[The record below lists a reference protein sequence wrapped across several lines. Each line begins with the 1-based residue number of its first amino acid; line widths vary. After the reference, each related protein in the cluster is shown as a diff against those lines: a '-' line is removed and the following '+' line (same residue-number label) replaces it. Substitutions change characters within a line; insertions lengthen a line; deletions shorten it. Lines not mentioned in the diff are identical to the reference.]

1 MSVVPLLRQKMHLRR
16 LRQKASD
23 QRGTALARVGWP
35 TTATPPLSAGHPL
48 TRHMHPTQA
57 RVRHASDLVMGPE
70 AGSGDRTSFR
80 MT

>member
-23 QRGTALARVGWP
+23 QRGAAQARKGRP

-48 TRHMHPTQA
+48 MLTCIRHRRGLGTPQT
-57 RVRHASDLVMGPE
+57 
-70 AGSGDRTSFR
+70 
-80 MT
+80 